1 MIWLMQECTI
11 QPNFLEQFYV
21 DSVIQFQQYETECS
35 LSCPANADHVLLC
48 SASLYQTSRY
58 WSQRVTAFKTVIC
71 QLAAGSSCELKA
83 SYVLSFFEFC
93 VLQMLF
99 AGDILACVF
108 WCDGYI

>member
-58 WSQRVTAFKTVIC
+58 WSQRVTAFKTVNC
-71 QLAAGSSCELKA
+71 RQQLRAEGKLRK
-83 SYVLSFFEFC
+83 LSFFEFC